1 MKLNFNQSVKVSL
14 ITFLCMISFLTMHS
28 QNTKPIT
35 GTVKDSD
42 QIPVPG
48 VNVFVKGTST
58 GTVTDFDGNYQ
69 LDVSNNQKL
78 TFSNLGY
85 KTQTIAVG
93 SKTTINVTLETDT
106 SVLDEVV
113 VVGYGQQKKKEI
125 TGAVA
130 QVDNEELSKSAT
142 ADVASAL
149 QGQIAGVNVQASSGE
164 PGAEANIQIRGLT
177 SVFGNNRPLYVVDG
191 IPFEGDP
198 KLSVSEVETI
208 DVLKDAASAAIYG
221 TRGAAGV
228 ILITTKK
235 AKKGLMQVN
244 VEGYSGIQSITSGT
258 PLLNREEYLY
268 TKFLTGAALQD
279 TYYGNT
285 WTEVEQNP
293 NAITRDTD
301 LMEVVLNDF
310 ALTQNYS
317 VRVAGGKEDLAYNV
331 SANYYDQEGSI
342 INSSF
347 DRLNVRSNTQYTKG
361 KLKIDTGISFR
372 VEHQEFAPWGLLSDA
387 ISYNPLRPEVDPDA
401 ELVADAGDGNA
412 AAQMSTLGYKLI
424 QQDNLENN
432 YFDGY
437 ISATYSLAKNLNL
450 TTRYS
455 GSFNNGTRITI
466 NPQFLAY
473 DLDGN
478 EVSNQRSKIKNLS
491 TLTKK
496 NTWENILN
504 YKKTFGNH
512 SINLTGVYS
521 LEKYSYSEFFGEKY
535 DILNNDITV
544 LNGATSDPNAG
555 SGTNQWTQD
564 RESTLIGML
573 ARAQY
578 NYKGKYIL
586 SASVRRDGSSRFQQE
601 HWGVFPSF
609 SAGWVVS
616 DENFWEPIKKTFT
629 SFKIRA
635 SQGTTGNQGIPDYSY
650 TANIVLDR
658 DYVFGLD
665 GDQNLA
671 LGAIQED
678 FANKNVKWETSV
690 STNFGVDMGFF
701 RNKLTLSAD
710 VYNTDKKDMLFPV
723 LLPPTAGAGQ
733 GGDVILN
740 VGDMTNQGLELAL
753 GYKSAGKF
761 SWDANI
767 TYSRNINEITKM
779 SGTNKLLYF
788 NDSTVSGHTNDSDK
802 VSALAEGYEAGAFFL
817 WQTDG
822 IISNDDELAAYQEI
836 VPTAKIGDLRYID
849 ALTIDTNGDGIPDV
863 GDGEINLEDRQYA
876 GSGTPEFEMGFNFN
890 AFYANFDFS
899 MQWYASYGSEII
911 NGNKALAYKSNT
923 HRDLVYQWS
932 PQNETSHIPVFRN
945 AVHDNLRGAT
955 DLWLQDGSFVRL
967 RNIALG
973 YTIPKETTQKM
984 GISKFRIYLSAQ
996 NPLTI
1001 TDYDGYDPEVGNN
1014 GLSTRGIDKGT
1025 YPVTRLT
1032 MLGVQF
1038 DF

>member
-1 MKLNFNQSVKVSL
+1 
-14 ITFLCMISFLTMHS
+14 MISFFSMQS
-28 QNTKPIT
+28 QNKNTIT
-35 GTVKDSD
+35 GTVRDTD
-42 QIPVPG
+42 QIPLPG
-48 VNVFVKGTST
+48 VNVFVKGTNNGAVS
-58 GTVTDFDGNYQ
+58 DFDGNYQ
-69 LDVSNNQKL
+69 INVSNNETL
-78 TFSNLGY
+78 TFSYLGF
-85 KTQTIAVG
+85 KTKHVPVNG
-93 SKTTINVTLETDT
+93 KTTVNITLEADN
-106 SVLDEVV
+106 SELDEVI
-113 VVGYGQQKKKEI
+113 VVGYGTQTKKEI

-130 QVDNEELSKSAT
+130 QVDSEELAKTAT
-142 ADVASAL
+142 ADIGAAL
-149 QGQIAGVNVQASSGE
+149 QGQIAGVNVQSSSGQ

-177 SVFGNNRPLYVVDG
+177 SVFGNNRPLYIVDG

-198 KLSVSEVETI
+198 KLSINEIETI

-235 AKKGLMQVN
+235 GKKGLMQVN

-258 PLLNREEYLY
+258 PLLNREDYIY
-268 TKFLTGAALQD
+268 TLFLTGNALQN
-279 TYYGNT
+279 TNYGNT
-285 WTEVEQNP
+285 WTTVEQNP
-293 NAITRDTD
+293 NSLTRNTD
-301 LMEVVLNDF
+301 LMDVVLNDF

-317 VRVAGGKEDLAYNV
+317 VRVSGGKEGLAYNV
-331 SANYYDQEGSI
+331 SANYFNQEGSV

-372 VEHQEFAPWGLLSDA
+372 VENQEFAPWGILSDA
-387 ISYNPLRPEVDPDA
+387 IKYDPLRPVIDPDA
-401 ELVADAGDGNA
+401 DLVADAGDGTA
-412 AAQMSTLGYKLI
+412 ASHMSYLGYKLL
-424 QQDNLENN
+424 QEDNLENN

-437 ISATYSLAKNLNL
+437 ISAAYSFTKNLKF

-466 NPQFLAY
+466 NPQYVAY
-473 DLDGN
+473 DLEGN
-478 EVSNQRSKIKNLS
+478 EVSDQRSKVKNLS

-504 YKKTFGNH
+504 YNKSFGNH
-512 SINLTGVYS
+512 NLNLTGVYS
-521 LEKYSYSEFFGEKY
+521 AEKYTYSEFFGEKY
-535 DILNNDITV
+535 DILNNDVTV
-544 LNGATSDPNAG
+544 INGATSDPNAG
-555 SGTNQWTQD
+555 SGNNQWTQN

-586 SASVRRDGSSRFQQE
+586 SASVRRDGSSRFQNE

-616 DENFWEPIKKTFT
+616 DEKFWEPIKNTFT

-635 SQGTTGNQGIPDYSY
+635 SQGTTGNQGIPDYAY
-650 TANIVLDR
+650 TANIVLDQ
-658 DYVFGLD
+658 DYVFGMD
-665 GDQNLA
+665 DDQNLA
-671 LGAIQED
+671 LGANQLA

-710 VYNTDKKDMLFPV
+710 VYNTDKEDMLFPV

-753 GYKSAGKF
+753 GYQHAGKF
-761 SWDANI
+761 SWDANL
-767 TYSRNINEITKM
+767 TYSRNINEVTKM
-779 SGTNKLLYF
+779 SGSNKLLYF
-788 NDSTVSGHTNDSDK
+788 GDSTVSGHDNDSDK

-817 WQTDG
+817 WKTDG
-822 IISNDDELAAYQEI
+822 IIRTDEELAEYQAI
-836 VPTAKIGDLRYID
+836 LPTAKMGDLRYVD
-849 ALTIDTNGDGIPDV
+849 ALTVDTNGDGIPDA
-863 GDGEINLEDRQYA
+863 GDGQIDIDDRQYA

-890 AFYANFDFS
+890 AYFKNFDFS
-899 MQWYASYGSEII
+899 MQWYAAYGGEII
-911 NGNKALAYKSNT
+911 NGNKALAYKSRT
-923 HRDLVYQWS
+923 HQDLVYQWS
-932 PQNETSHIPVFRN
+932 PQNDTSEIPVYRN
-945 AVHDNLRGAT
+945 AQHDNLRGAT
-955 DLWLQDGSFVRL
+955 DLWLEDGSFLRL
-967 RNIALG
+967 RNVALG
-973 YTIPKETTQKM
+973 YTIPKQTTEKM
-984 GISKFRIYLSAQ
+984 GISKFRVYISAQ

-1001 TDYDGYDPEVGNN
+1001 TSYEGYDPEVGNN